1 MSSTLTTACAAGV
14 LALFLVPSGVL
25 AADLAGHVDASRD
38 KRVVAGVTV
47 RLRETGATTTTD
59 DNGNY
64 AFSGLAAGT
73 YTVELLADGKVGSTQ
88 RVAVNNGV
96 ARADLHL
103 DQNVAMLESV
113 KVLAQRTTTT
123 IARAAQEDAPNL
135 VNLTTAAEIRKLP
148 DVNAAEAVR
157 RIPGISLE
165 TDTGEGRFIN
175 IRGLDSDLNSTTF
188 GGLRLP
194 PSNNASPFG
203 GGRAVAMD
211 AIPAGFIGALTV
223 TKTNLPEQDAEA
235 LGGTIEITPKTAPRD
250 SAAFAEGHLGTGRE
264 DERGTG
270 ISDFSATVGGRF
282 GFGSHDDKAIPAYA
296 DRPFSIVATVA
307 YYENKR
313 SIDDVEAGYVDNQPT
328 TPDKA
333 FAAFEQRYYLYH
345 RKRHGYGLD
354 LGYQPDADSQYYIR
368 GFDAGYTETVNR
380 QRLIYNFDGNPTVD
394 PANKNGLI
402 DTTANGGFD
411 KTLRD
416 EKEHIDNK
424 VFAMGGKNVIGD
436 NTLDYRVG
444 YTRGSFNKPYDYNS
458 DFNYPTPDGVVTYD
472 NTTDPNFPRFSTAGA
487 TPLNPSLYNLASIV
501 NSTQNIRDHESS
513 FNVNYKIPTQ
523 LSSFAD
529 ENVKFGFNVRL
540 RDRTASG
547 TQNSYADIPSI
558 PLTQADYGSGIT
570 FYDGHYQNGPQID
583 MNAIRKLLQGLQPT
597 VSINNTVNSLSQY
610 AKDKEDVYAAYG
622 QYQFGFDKLSFIAG
636 VRVENTHARYDAN
649 GVSTSQDSS
658 GNTVINSV
666 VPVSSTSSYLNFFP
680 SAQARYE
687 IRDDLIVRASFSS
700 TIARP
705 GFNQVS
711 AAINVDPGAGI
722 VTQGNPNLKPITAQS
737 YDLSIESYLNDGGIA
752 SFGLFDKE
760 LSNYIANL
768 VTTKT
773 FPNNGLF
780 AGFLGAARVYTF
792 ENIPSARAWGFE
804 ANYEQRFKQLPGVLD
819 GLGLG
824 FNWTWVDSNFDIR
837 PGESQPLPSTSKNTV
852 NATAFYERDG
862 LALRLG
868 YYYISRNLFGIG
880 GSAATDVYS
889 EPRTSLDFG
898 SSYSFTKNLSV
909 YFNAKNLSNTKLKFT
924 EGTSNRPIQREFYG
938 RTYQLGVS
946 FDY

>member
-1 MSSTLTTACAAGV
+1 MSPKFSSAAASCAVALSLTSISV
-14 LALFLVPSGVL
+14 F
-25 AADLAGHVDASRD
+25 AADLAGHVDSSRE
-38 KRVVAGVTV
+38 KRAAAGVTV
-47 RLRETGATTTTD
+47 RIRETGATTTTD

-64 AFSGLAAGT
+64 TFTGLSAAT
-73 YTVELLADGKVGSTQ
+73 YTIEVLADGKVAATQ
-88 RVAVNNGV
+88 RVGVSNGV
-96 ARADLHL
+96 SRADLHV
-103 DQNVAMLESV
+103 DQNATMLSSV
-113 KVLAQRTTTT
+113 QVLAQRTTTT
-123 IARAAQEDAPNL
+123 IARAAQEDAPNFI
-135 VNLTTAAEIRKLP
+135 NLTTAAEIRKLP

-157 RIPGISLE
+157 RMPGISLE

-175 IRGLDSDLNSTTF
+175 IRGLDADLNSTTF

-211 AIPAGFIGALTV
+211 AIPAGFIGAITV

-235 LGGTIEITPKTAPRD
+235 LGGTIEITPKAAPRD
-250 SAAFAEGHLGTGRE
+250 AAAFAEGHIGTGRE
-264 DERGTG
+264 DERGSG
-270 ISDFSATVGGRF
+270 ITDFSVTAGGRF
-282 GFGSHDDKAIPAYA
+282 GFGSHDDKAIPAYS
-296 DRPFSIVATVA
+296 DKPFSVVATLA

-313 SIDDVEAGYVDNQPT
+313 SIDDIEAGYVDNQPT
-328 TPDKA
+328 VPDKA

-354 LGYQPDADSQYYIR
+354 FGYQPDADSQYYIR

-380 QRLIYNFDGNPTVD
+380 QRLIYNFDGAPNAD
-394 PANKNGLI
+394 PANPNGLI
-402 DTTANGGFD
+402 DTTAAGGFD

-424 VFAMGGKNVIGD
+424 VFALGGKNKIGD
-436 NTLDYRVG
+436 NTLDYRFG
-444 YTRGSFNKPYDYNS
+444 YTRGSFKKPYDINS
-458 DFNYPTPDGVVTYD
+458 DFNYAAADGVVTYD
-472 NTTDPNFPRFSTAGA
+472 NTSNPNFPRFATAGA
-487 TPLNPSLYNLASIV
+487 NPLDPHNYTLASIV

-513 FNVNYKIPTQ
+513 FNVNYTIPTQ
-523 LSSFAD
+523 FSGYAE
-529 ENVKFGFNVRL
+529 ENFKFGLNVRL
-540 RDRTASG
+540 RNRTASG
-547 TQNSYADIPSI
+547 TQNSYADIPAT
-558 PLTQADYGSGIT
+558 PLADASYGGDVT

-583 MNAIRKLLQGLQPT
+583 KDAIRKLLSGLQPV
-597 VSINNTVNSLSQY
+597 VSVNNTVNGLLQY
-610 AKDKEDVYAAYG
+610 ARDKEDVYAGYA

-636 VRVENTHARYDAN
+636 VRVEDTRARYGAN
-649 GVSTSQDSS
+649 GVSTSQDAN
-658 GNTVINSV
+658 GNTVINAV
-666 VPVSSTSSYLNFFP
+666 VPVSSSTSYLNFFP
-680 SAQARYE
+680 SVQARYE
-687 IRDDLIVRASFSS
+687 LRDDLIVRASFSS

-711 AAINVDPGAGI
+711 ASLNVNPGADL
-722 VTQGNPNLKPITAQS
+722 VVQGNPDLKPITAQS
-737 YDLSIESYLNDGGIA
+737 YDLSIEDYLDNGGIA
-752 SFGLFDKE
+752 SLGVFDKE

-780 AGFLGAARVYTF
+780 AGFLGPARVVTF
-792 ENIPSARAWGFE
+792 ENIPSARAWGVE
-804 ANYEQRFKQLPGVLD
+804 ANYEQRFKQLPGLLD

-824 FNWTWVDSNFDIR
+824 FNWTWVDSSFDIR

-889 EPRTSLDFG
+889 EPRTSVDFG
-898 SSYSFTKNLSV
+898 SSYNITKNLSV

-938 RTYQLGVS
+938 RTYQLGLS

>member
-1 MSSTLTTACAAGV
+1 MSSNIYRGFAAGT
-14 LALFLVPSGVL
+14 LALWLIPSSVF
-25 AADLAGHVDASRD
+25 AADLAGHVDGSRE
-38 KRVVAGVTV
+38 KRAVSGLTV

-64 AFSGLAAGT
+64 AFSGLTAGA
-73 YTVELLADGKVGSTQ
+73 YTVEVLADGKVSATQ
-88 RVAVNNGV
+88 RVVVNNGV
-96 ARADLHL
+96 ARADLHVE
-103 DQNVAMLESV
+103 QNAAMLDSV
-113 KVLAQRTTTT
+113 QVLAQRTTTT

-157 RIPGISLE
+157 RVPGISLE

-175 IRGLDSDLNSTTF
+175 IRGLDADLNSTTF

-223 TKTNLPEQDAEA
+223 TKTNIPEQDAEA

-250 SAAFAEGHLGTGRE
+250 AAAFAEGHIGTGRE

-270 ISDFSATVGGRF
+270 ITDFSATVGGRF
-282 GFGSHDDKAIPAYA
+282 GFGSHDDKAIPAYS
-296 DRPFSIVATVA
+296 DRPFSVVATVA

-328 TPDKA
+328 VPDKA

-354 LGYQPDADSQYYIR
+354 LGYQPDADNQYYIR

-380 QRLIYNFDGNPTVD
+380 QRLIYNFDGAPTVD
-394 PANKNGLI
+394 PANRNGLI
-402 DTTANGGFD
+402 DTTSAGGFD

-424 VFAMGGKNVIGD
+424 VFAMGGKNKIGD
-436 NTLDYRVG
+436 NTLDYRFG
-444 YTRGSFNKPYDYNS
+444 YTRGSFKKPYDYNS
-458 DFNYPTPDGVVTYD
+458 DFNYAAPNGVVTYD
-472 NTTDPNFPRFSTAGA
+472 NSTNPNFPRFSTAGA
-487 TPLNPSLYNLASIV
+487 TPLDPSGYSLASIS
-501 NSTQNIRDHESS
+501 NGTQDIRDHESS

-523 LSSFAD
+523 LSSYAD
-529 ENVKFGFNVRL
+529 ENFKFGLNVRL

-547 TQNSYADIPSI
+547 TRNSYADIPS
-558 PLTQADYGSGIT
+558 LSLANAAYGPDVT

-583 MNAIRKLLQGLQPT
+583 ENVIRRLLQSLQPV
-597 VSINNTVNSLSQY
+597 VSTDNKVNGLLQY
-610 AKDKEDVYAAYG
+610 AKDKENVYAGYA
-622 QYQFGFDKLSFIAG
+622 QYQFGFDRLSFIAG
-636 VRVENTHARYDAN
+636 VRAESTHAKYGAN
-649 GVSTSQDSS
+649 GVSTSQDSN
-658 GNTVINSV
+658 GDTVINAV
-666 VPVSSTSSYLNFFP
+666 VPVTSSTSYLNLFP
-680 SAQARYE
+680 SVQARYE

-711 AAINVDPGAGI
+711 ASLQVDPAADL
-722 VTQGNPNLKPITAQS
+722 VVQGNPQLKPTTAQS
-737 YDLSIESYLNDGGIA
+737 YDLSIEGYLNDGGIA
-752 SFGLFDKE
+752 SFGIFDKE
-760 LSNYIANL
+760 LSNYIVNIE
-768 VTTKT
+768 TTKT

-780 AGFLGAARVYTF
+780 AGFLGAAHVFTF
-792 ENIPSARAWGFE
+792 ANVPNARALGFE
-804 ANYEQRFKQLPGVLD
+804 ANYEQRFKQLPGWLD
-819 GLGLG
+819 GFGLG
-824 FNWTWVDSNFDIR
+824 FNWTWVDSNFEIR
-837 PGESQPLPSTSKNTV
+837 PGENHALPSTSKNTV

-889 EPRTSLDFG
+889 EPRTSVDFG
-898 SSYSFTKNLSV
+898 SSYNITKNLSV

-938 RTYQLGVS
+938 RTYQLGLS